1 MYEEYWKLKQKPFE
15 NTPDPHFFYYSPQ
28 HEESLSRMLYAIRE
42 RKGAA
47 LLTGEYGCGKT
58 LLSRVLLH
66 ELKTDRYQLAFIVN
80 PKLSPLNLMKE
91 IVYQLDNNVSSSSK
105 LKLLHSFKE
114 ILHLNRNNNK
124 DTVIVIDE
132 AQTIGHKNSFEE
144 LRLLLNFQLNDEF
157 LLTLILLGQ
166 PELKEKINNLP
177 QFKQRFAVRYHLKAL
192 TEEETGGYIQHRL
205 KMAGAQ
211 EKIFS
216 HDVHKE
222 IYRFSA
228 GIPRRINNICDMAL
242 LVGSAER
249 LDEINQDVIREVAE
263 DLEEVPIHANQ
274 TKRQGA

>member
-1 MYEEYWKLKQKPFE
+1 MYETYWKLKQKPFE
-15 NTPDPHFFYYSPQ
+15 NTPDPHFFYYSQ
-28 HEESLSRMLYAIRE
+28 KHEESLSRMLYAIRE

-58 LLSRVLLH
+58 LLSRVLLK
-66 ELKTDRYQLAFIVN
+66 ELKNEKYQLAFIVN

-105 LKLLHSFKE
+105 LKLLHYFKE
-114 ILHLNRNNNK
+114 ILNLNRNNKK

-144 LRLLLNFQLNDEF
+144 LRLLLNFQLNDRF

-192 TEEETGGYIQHRL
+192 TEEETDKYIQHRL

-216 HDVHKE
+216 HDVHKV
-222 IYRFSA
+222 IYRFSG

-242 LVGSAER
+242 LVGSAEG
-249 LDEINQDVIREVAE
+249 LGEINQDVIREVAE
-263 DLEEVPIHANQ
+263 DLEEVPVHAN
-274 TKRQGA
+274 